1 MRNVINWLLPHPAL
15 TVLLAVVWTL
25 LQNNVSAGMVVFG
38 IDGHDHPDARHR
50 IGGDRI
56 LALDTMFINAIGL
69 IVLLGIYQGTQIYF
83 EAALIIAMLGF
94 VSTVAYARFVL
105 RGDIIE

>member
-1 MRNVINWLLPHPAL
+1 MTGLVGWTVFAAFGAIAL
-15 TVLLAVVWTL
+15 ALVMAMIRLWKGPST
-25 LQNNVSAGMVVFG
+25 
-38 IDGHDHPDARHR
+38 
-50 IGGDRI
+50 GDRI
-56 LALDTMFINAIGL
+56 LALDTMFVNAIGL
-69 IVLLGIYQGTQIYF
+69 IVLLGIAQGTQIYF